1 MTFHTYL
8 IISENKLEYTIHTIS
23 LYEMEQE
30 QEQDKKHY
38 FVYLLVSTNGNTYV
52 GATVDLHRRL
62 RQHNKEITGGAIAT
76 GIKVSRGE
84 TWERAVH
91 VSGFPDWSSALQFE
105 WKWKYLTRTLIKT
118 KTTTTTNPLER
129 RMNALKTLVQST
141 QSTSKAAPFSSWPTP
156 LQVYLE
162 CHQVQIYKDW
172 FIAFLPIS
180 HS

>member
-1 MTFHTYL
+1 
-8 IISENKLEYTIHTIS
+8 
-23 LYEMEQE
+23 MEQKE
-30 QEQDKKHY
+30 VDKENDIKHY

-118 KTTTTTNPLER
+118 NTKTKTTTNPLER

-141 QSTSKAAPFSSWPTP
+141 QSTSKAVPFSSWPTP
-156 LQVYLE
+156 LQVHLE